1 MSAQIGGCR
10 NAVVTA
16 PLPSDNGEYRV
27 IRQDS
32 ANLDAQ
38 EQEELERL
46 DVTLF
51 RIDRTLELPIGTQ
64 LKGQIEYG
72 IGLGVIR
79 PGQRL
84 PTVRDL
90 AERLCISPV
99 TVGQVYA
106 ELKRGGVLRGRTG
119 AGTFVADLLT
129 GWPAPDA
136 RGSEIQSS
144 IDALVTHAR
153 SLGLSTSEVLGLV
166 SACMES
172 GGLSVPSPSVMVV
185 GNFIQTTIA
194 YCQQMERL
202 SEGKVRFLP
211 TTITR
216 LQTSPSERQRVNL
229 CQLAV
234 TFAHRRSEVARMLPG
249 LGVAVITFIPSME
262 TRMKLAQIDPGSRV
276 VLVVIN
282 PEFAG
287 SMKAGVEQFAPH
299 ITTPAVV
306 IIDTPECEE
315 RMKSADVIVYATG
328 ADDLGLK
335 FPAESVNFEYQ
346 HTPNPHDVNRLIA
359 ELTARQP

>member
-1 MSAQIGGCR
+1 MTARLSAG
-10 NAVVTA
+10 
-16 PLPSDNGEYRV
+16 NGEDRV

-32 ANLDAQ
+32 ANLDARGQ
-38 EQEELERL
+38 EKLERL

-84 PTVRDL
+84 PPVREL
-90 AERLCISPV
+90 AERLGISPV

-119 AGTFVADLLT
+119 AGTFVADLMA
-129 GWPAPDA
+129 GWPTRGG

-144 IDALVTHAR
+144 IDALVTRAR
-153 SLGLSTSEVLGLV
+153 ALGLSTSEVLGLV
-166 SACMES
+166 SARMEG
-172 GGLSVPSPSVMVV
+172 GGLGVPPPSVMVV
-185 GNFIQTTIA
+185 GNFMQTTIA
-194 YCQQMERL
+194 YCRQMERL

-211 TTITR
+211 TTVTQ
-216 LQTSPSERQRVNL
+216 LQTNPSERQRVDL
-229 CQLAV
+229 CQMAV
-234 TFAHRRSEVARMLPG
+234 TFAHRRAEVARMLPG

-299 ITTPAVV
+299 ITEPAVV
-306 IIDTPECEE
+306 LIDAPECQDL
-315 RMKSADVIVYATG
+315 MKNADVIVYATG

-335 FPAESVNFEYQ
+335 FPDESVYFEYQ
-346 HTPNPHDVNRLIA
+346 HTPNPHDVSRLIA
-359 ELTARQP
+359 ELTTRLP